1 VSIELLKTLCKCK
14 LDDRLK
20 PVLYKVLDELGIDKA
35 SVKKDE
41 RVELIEKYLKK
52 RYKMGKGDRLC
63 VLMFLKDKFRR
74 KELEEVL
81 GEYRESVG

>member
-1 VSIELLKTLCKCK
+1 
-14 LDDRLK
+14 LDDKLK

-41 RVELIEKYLKK
+41 KVELIEKYLKK